1 MSGTVVAR
9 SALCA
14 ALLTT
19 AALAGV
25 LSSGSVPKAPYL
37 ELNDGHRLPQ
47 LGLGTWLGNS
57 SQGRIKPQG
66 HEVQQAV
73 EWAIAAGYRH
83 IDTARV
89 YGTEPQVGAA
99 IREAVRRGDVK
110 REDLFV
116 TTKLWND
123 RHAREAVVPAL
134 RESLAALGLDYVDLY
149 LVHWPIGQ
157 FSIVKFITMVK
168 GLASK
173 ISINHQLSR
182 VLFKHHS
189 LPQPNGSYDL
199 TGHLS
204 TWRGM
209 EEARRLGL
217 ARSIGLSNFNQSQI
231 EGILAGCE
239 VKPAVLQVEMN
250 LNLQQESLHA
260 YCASRGIVVTA
271 YTPFGSLLKGGAG
284 AGAGA
289 GATRVD
295 DTALVEMAGRYNKTV
310 PQIVLRYLMELGV
323 AAIPKT
329 ITKQRVEQN
338 IDIFD
343 FHLTGADRAALR
355 GLDAGLRTIAG
366 GRFVVN
372 RGEPQPSPEALDGT
386 L

>member
-1 MSGTVVAR
+1 MSVTAVAR
-9 SALCA
+9 AALCA

-25 LSSGSVPKAPYL
+25 LTSGSVPKAPYL

-66 HEVQQAV
+66 HEVQQAA

-157 FSIVKFITMVK
+157 F
-168 GLASK
+168 A
-173 ISINHQLSR
+173 
-182 VLFKHHS
+182 
-189 LPQPNGSYDL
+189 NGSYDP
-199 TGHLS
+199 TDHLS

-250 LNLQQESLHA
+250 LNLQQESLRA
-260 YCASRGIVVTA
+260 YCSSRGIVLTA

-289 GATRVD
+289 TRVD
-295 DTALVEMAGRYNKTV
+295 DPTLVEMAGRYNKTV

-343 FHLTGADRAALR
+343 FHLTAADRAALR
-355 GLDAGLRTIAG
+355 GFDAGLRTIAG
-366 GRFVVN
+366 GRWADS
-372 RGEPQPSPEALDGT
+372 PQYPFERSEE
-386 L
+386 